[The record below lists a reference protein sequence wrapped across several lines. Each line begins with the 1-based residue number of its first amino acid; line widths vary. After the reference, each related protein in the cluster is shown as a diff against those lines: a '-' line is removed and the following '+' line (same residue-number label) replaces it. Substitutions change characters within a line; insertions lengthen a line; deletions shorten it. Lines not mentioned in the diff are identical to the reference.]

1 MSDERA
7 IEQERFAELSRT
19 GDPALRNQLV
29 EDYLWLARHC
39 ARRFAGRGE
48 SPDDLNQVAMMALV
62 RAVDRF
68 DPSLKVR
75 FATFAV
81 PTMVGEL
88 RRPFRDKTW
97 SVRVSRRLKDLHL
110 ELKAASEPLS
120 NELGRAPTSTE
131 PAARAEERRVGK
143 KSRR

>member
-1 MSDERA
+1 MADERA

-48 SPDDLNQVAMMALV
+48 SPDDLNPVAMMALV

-68 DPSLKVR
+68 APSFKVR
-75 FATFAV
+75 FA
-81 PTMVGEL
+81 
-88 RRPFRDKTW
+88 R
-97 SVRVSRRLKDLHL
+97 SH
-110 ELKAASEPLS
+110 EP
-120 NELGRAPTSTE
+120 
-131 PAARAEERRVGK
+131 RVGQACVIPVLFMWCQFSSK
-143 KSRR
+143 KNT